1 MDLTVPTRCSAPHVY
16 ARPVTRFLKSLL
28 ARRRS
33 VLALPITAALLL
45 LVIVAPTASAHSELE
60 DSSPAAGAVLHAAP
74 DRVDLT
80 FNEPIQGDG
89 SGIVVRDSEGNRYDR
104 PDTFTVNENVA
115 SIDLSLADGSGS
127 FTVEYRIVSA
137 DGHIVTDQ
145 YQYTLVKDKTP
156 NPQDTAQTEAP
167 PTPAD
172 SGSSSSAVWILGL
185 GAIGIVLIAAL
196 VAVAMRGRRGHSH

>member
-1 MDLTVPTRCSAPHVY
+1 
-16 ARPVTRFLKSLL
+16 
-28 ARRRS
+28 
-33 VLALPITAALLL
+33 VLALPATAALLF
-45 LVIVAPTASAHSELE
+45 LVIFAPTASAHSELE

-74 DRVDLT
+74 DKVTLT
-80 FNEPIQGDG
+80 FNEAIQGDG
-89 SGIVVRDSEGNRYDR
+89 SGIVVRDSQGNRYDK
-104 PDTFTVNENVA
+104 PDTFAVKENVV
-115 SIDLSLADGSGS
+115 SIDLSLAETSGDY
-127 FTVEYRIVSA
+127 TVEYRIVSA

-145 YQYTLVKDKTP
+145 YEYKLQLDKTP

-167 PTPAD
+167 STPAD